1 MAGVWQQAPETK
13 SPPTLPPRA
22 RGFEWLQERQGCL
35 SRETNIG
42 PDLCS
47 LAFII
52 STNIAESEHASNAI
66 CASAH
71 RGHYMWVSGGL
82 LFGVSNEHAIDA
94 PGSVVLLL
102 HPIEDEQ
109 RLQVESDKK
118 DFLDWFAADDQQP
131 AILHAAWSINRLI
144 G

>member
-22 RGFEWLQERQGCL
+22 RGFEWLQERQGRL

-52 STNIAESEHASNAI
+52 SANIAETGRASNSI
-66 CASAH
+66 CASA
-71 RGHYMWVSGGL
+71 RSGHYIWVSGGL
-82 LFGVSNEHAIDA
+82 LLGVRNEHAIDA
-94 PGSVVLLL
+94 PCPVILLL
-102 HPIEDEQ
+102 HPIKDEQ
-109 RLQVESDKK
+109 GR
-118 DFLDWFAADDQQP
+118 
-131 AILHAAWSINRLI
+131 
-144 G
+144 